1 MVCATFPVAFGAHVG
16 CCMEP
21 CLWSVLLSVLDI
33 GLFVCANTSLPCLCC
48 LGVPPFPVGIQ
59 CYLMLGVF
67 YPTLWLSCLVVL
79 QTEYLFFFD
88 FSLLKYFRLT
98 LFLPYFSFSLVQ
110 SIWLLAY
117 VDHGCRVQY
126 DDMALNCLLAVLSFL
141 Q

>member
-67 YPTLWLSCLVVL
+67 YSTLWFSSLVLL
-79 QTEYLFFFD
+79 QTEYLNLYIFVSL
-88 FSLLKYFRLT
+88 FSCFTFR
-98 LFLPYFSFSLVQ
+98 FLSFKVSG
-110 SIWLLAY
+110 LLAY

-126 DDMALNCLLAVLSFL
+126 DDMALNCLLAVFSFL